1 MSTEEDQH
9 PRQPSQLSG
18 QMKIVQGQIYNV
30 TSSVLPQ
37 TYSEQWKESGDRLI
51 QEGETEVQKAKV
63 DMKVESTID
72 SVGGKIKS
80 MTGYLTN
87 DQNKQIQGN
96 VEAEKAQWKYK
107 QASSDSPLSIPIPSE
122 EGLKG
127 KLESVQGIILG
138 DQEKQKEGNIRAEK
152 SAWKDGV

>member
-1 MSTEEDQH
+1 
-9 PRQPSQLSG
+9 
-18 QMKIVQGQIYNV
+18 
-30 TSSVLPQ
+30 
-37 TYSEQWKESGDRLI
+37 
-51 QEGETEVQKAKV
+51 
-63 DMKVESTID
+63 
-72 SVGGKIKS
+72 

-107 QASSDSPLSIPIPSE
+107 QASSDSPLSIPIPSK

-127 KLESVQGIILG
+127 KLESVQGIVMG
-138 DQEKQKEGNIRAEK
+138 DQEKQKEGNNRAEK